1 MSPGTKRLDFDYM
14 NELFNEKENEHIT
27 ELLKA
32 NESLKLVNKGLKVK
46 QKMVIWSTAAIK
58 FETFKSKVFNLEERN
73 RILENLDNEY
83 TTSFA
88 EEIPQLKN
96 DRQNLEKVYIQRFI
110 FNFTF

>member
-46 QKMVIWSTAAIK
+46 QKMVI
-58 FETFKSKVFNLEERN
+58 
-73 RILENLDNEY
+73 
-83 TTSFA
+83 
-88 EEIPQLKN
+88 
-96 DRQNLEKVYIQRFI
+96 
-110 FNFTF
+110 